1 MRTSIDQR
9 IARDAGFALQLHE
22 GVVGTPGRLPPDPLP
37 QVVTQGFQCQ
47 GQGEYL
53 GDALDRERFAG
64 IAHLVQPAIERC
76 HRHAETF
83 DRHFGQARNIVRYPA
98 LTEQRA
104 HFPGDPIKD
113 RREILV
119 RQRSGLGV
127 AKIHAPMLAHG
138 ACTGELPATHP
149 GANTS
154 AGHVMTTQRTTR
166 PMELNG
172 RMPRDLPKRVADL
185 RAYNRLAVDATVD
198 VANLVEHMHHA
209 ILTLPLTPGMP
220 LVATVR
226 DITRLVYRS
235 IHGIAR
241 TTGTGIDSALALD
254 APDDVR
260 PPQSVTRD
268 APLAAVNGVIGDH
281 LHATDNPL
289 QITMPLRHDGTPLEL
304 SADGIAR
311 AIPGAG
317 GRILV
322 LAHGLCVS
330 DRQWQR
336 NGHDHG
342 AALAADAG
350 FTPVYLHYNSGLHLA
365 SNGLAFAQQLEAL
378 VRA

>member
-1 MRTSIDQR
+1 
-9 IARDAGFALQLHE
+9 
-22 GVVGTPGRLPPDPLP
+22 
-37 QVVTQGFQCQ
+37 
-47 GQGEYL
+47 
-53 GDALDRERFAG
+53 
-64 IAHLVQPAIERC
+64 
-76 HRHAETF
+76 
-83 DRHFGQARNIVRYPA
+83 
-98 LTEQRA
+98 
-104 HFPGDPIKD
+104 
-113 RREILV
+113 
-119 RQRSGLGV
+119 
-127 AKIHAPMLAHG
+127 
-138 ACTGELPATHP
+138 
-149 GANTS
+149 
-154 AGHVMTTQRTTR
+154 
-166 PMELNG
+166 
-172 RMPRDLPKRVADL
+172 MPRDLPKRVADL

-322 LAHGLCVS
+322 LAQGLCVS

-365 SNGLAFAQQLEAL
+365 SNGRAFAQQLEAL